1 MNKKNITIGIIGPTN
16 SGKSTLLNN
25 IIGEKLAIVTHKSQT
40 TRSAFKGIKII
51 DDTQMIFID
60 TPGIFDAKTKFEKA
74 MLENAYDILNDVD
87 LVFLLID
94 CKKSINDFDE
104 NFLKNIK
111 ALEEKTFLILNKI
124 DLIER
129 ELLLAKVN
137 NFTKLF
143 DFKETFL
150 ISAKSG
156 DGVQDLLD
164 KSSKLSNNE
173 YWLYPEDQ
181 TADVPMARIASE
193 ITREKIFLFLHEEI
207 PYSSTVETEGWIT
220 NKSKSIT
227 IDQTIY
233 VSKKNHV
240 GIVLGK
246 GGKMIKSIG
255 IASREDIEKILNNKV
270 NLKINVK
277 YKKDWSNKKEHY
289 EDIGLNFN

>member
-51 DDTQMIFID
+51 GNTQMVFID

-74 MLENAYDILNDVD
+74 MLENAYNILNDVD
-87 LVFLLID
+87 LIYLLID
-94 CKKSINDFDE
+94 CKKSINDLDI
-104 NFLKNIK
+104 NFLKSIK
-111 ALEEKTFLILNKI
+111 ILEEKIFLILNKI
-124 DLIER
+124 DLIDR
-129 ELLLAKVN
+129 ELLLLKVKDFN
-137 NFTKLF
+137 DRYN
-143 DFKETFL
+143 FKETFL

-156 DGVQDLLD
+156 DGVKDLIE
-164 KSSKLSNNE
+164 KSTVLSNSD

-181 TADVPMARIASE
+181 TADTPMARIASE

-207 PYSSTVETEGWIT
+207 PYLSTVETEDWIK
-220 NKSKSIT
+220 NKSRSIT
-227 IDQTIY
+227 INQTIY
-233 VSKKNHV
+233 VGKKNHV

-246 GGKMIKSIG
+246 AGKMIKSIG
-255 IASREDIEKILNNKV
+255 TASRIDIEKILNQKV

-277 YKKDWSNKKEHY
+277 YKKDWLNKKEHY

>member
-1 MNKKNITIGIIGPTN
+1 
-16 SGKSTLLNN
+16 
-25 IIGEKLAIVTHKSQT
+25 
-40 TRSAFKGIKII
+40 
-51 DDTQMIFID
+51 MIFID

-137 NFTKLF
+137 NFTELF

-277 YKKDWSNKKEHY
+277 YKKDWSTKKEHY
-289 EDIGLNFN
+289 EDIGLNF

>member
-51 DDTQMIFID
+51 DNTQMVFID

-74 MLENAYDILNDVD
+74 MLENAYYILNDVD
-87 LVFLLID
+87 LIYLLID
-94 CKKSINDFDE
+94 CKKSINDLDI
-104 NFLKNIK
+104 NFLKSIK
-111 ALEEKTFLILNKI
+111 ILEEKIFLILNKI
-124 DLIER
+124 DLIDR
-129 ELLLAKVN
+129 ELLLLKVKDFN
-137 NFTKLF
+137 DRYN
-143 DFKETFL
+143 FKETFL

-156 DGVQDLLD
+156 DGVKDLIE
-164 KSSKLSNNE
+164 KSTELSNSD

-181 TADVPMARIASE
+181 TADTPMARIASE

-207 PYSSTVETEGWIT
+207 PYLSTVETEDWIK
-220 NKSKSIT
+220 NKSRSIT
-227 IDQTIY
+227 INQTIY
-233 VSKKNHV
+233 VGKKNHV

-246 GGKMIKSIG
+246 AGKMIKSIG
-255 IASREDIEKILNNKV
+255 TASRIDIEKILNQKV

-277 YKKDWSNKKEHY
+277 YKKDWLNKKEHY

>member
-51 DDTQMIFID
+51 NETQMIFID
-60 TPGIFDAKTKFEKA
+60 TPGIFNAKTKFEKA

-94 CKKSINDFDE
+94 CKKSIDDFDE

-111 ALEEKTFLILNKI
+111 VLEEKIFLILNKI

-129 ELLLAKVN
+129 GLLLAKIK
-137 NFTKLF
+137 NFTDLF
-143 DFKETFL
+143 NFKETFL
-150 ISAKSG
+150 ISAKNG

-193 ITREKIFLFLHEEI
+193 ITREKILLLLHEEI
-207 PYSSTVETEGWIT
+207 PYSSTVETESWIA
-220 NKSKSIT
+220 NKTKSIT
-227 IDQTIY
+227 INQTIY

-277 YKKDWSNKKEHY
+277 FKRDWSTKKKHF
-289 EDIGLNFN
+289 EDIGLNF

>member
-16 SGKSTLLNN
+16 SGKSTLLNT

-137 NFTKLF
+137 NFT
-143 DFKETFL
+143 
-150 ISAKSG
+150 A
-156 DGVQDLLD
+156 Q
-164 KSSKLSNNE
+164 
-173 YWLYPEDQ
+173 
-181 TADVPMARIASE
+181 
-193 ITREKIFLFLHEEI
+193 IF
-207 PYSSTVETEGWIT
+207 
-220 NKSKSIT
+220 
-227 IDQTIY
+227 
-233 VSKKNHV
+233 
-240 GIVLGK
+240 
-246 GGKMIKSIG
+246 
-255 IASREDIEKILNNKV
+255 
-270 NLKINVK
+270 
-277 YKKDWSNKKEHY
+277 
-289 EDIGLNFN
+289 

>member
-16 SGKSTLLNN
+16 SGKSTLLNK

-60 TPGIFDAKTKFEKA
+60 TPGIFHAKTKFEKA

-111 ALEEKTFLILNKI
+111 ALEKKTFLILNKI
-124 DLIER
+124 DLIQR

-137 NFTKLF
+137 NFTELF

-277 YKKDWSNKKEHY
+277 YKKDWSTKKEHY
-289 EDIGLNFN
+289 EDIGLNF

>member
-51 DDTQMIFID
+51 GDTQMIFID
-60 TPGIFDAKTKFEKA
+60 TPGIFKAKTKFEKA

-94 CKKSINDFDE
+94 CKKSFDDFDE

-111 ALEEKTFLILNKI
+111 VLEEKTFLILNKI

-129 ELLLAKVN
+129 ELLLAKVK

-173 YWLYPEDQ
+173 YWLYPENQ

-277 YKKDWSNKKEHY
+277 YKKDWSTKKEHY
-289 EDIGLNFN
+289 EDIGLNF

>member
-51 DDTQMIFID
+51 GNTQMVFID

-74 MLENAYDILNDVD
+74 MLENAYNILNDVD
-87 LVFLLID
+87 LIYLLID
-94 CKKSINDFDE
+94 CKKSINDLDI
-104 NFLKNIK
+104 NFLKSIK
-111 ALEEKTFLILNKI
+111 ILEEKIFLILNKI
-124 DLIER
+124 DLIDR
-129 ELLLAKVN
+129 ELLLLKVKDFN
-137 NFTKLF
+137 DRYN
-143 DFKETFL
+143 FKETFL

-156 DGVQDLLD
+156 DGVKDLIE
-164 KSSKLSNNE
+164 KSTELSNSD

-181 TADVPMARIASE
+181 TADTPMARIASE

-207 PYSSTVETEGWIT
+207 PYLSTVETEDWIK
-220 NKSKSIT
+220 NKSRSIT
-227 IDQTIY
+227 INQTIY
-233 VSKKNHV
+233 VGKKNHV

-246 GGKMIKSIG
+246 AGKMIKSIG
-255 IASREDIEKILNNKV
+255 TASRIDIEKILNQKV

-277 YKKDWSNKKEHY
+277 YKKDWLNKKEHY

>member
-94 CKKSINDFDE
+94 CKKSIEDFDE

-111 ALEEKTFLILNKI
+111 VLEEKTFLILNKI

-129 ELLLAKVN
+129 KQLLAKVK
-137 NFTKLF
+137 NFNKLF
-143 DFKETFL
+143 EFKETFL

-181 TADVPMARIASE
+181 TADVSMARIASE

-207 PYSSTVETEGWIT
+207 PYSSTVETEGWMT

-277 YKKDWSNKKEHY
+277 YKKDWSTKKEHY
-289 EDIGLNFN
+289 EDIGLNF

>member
-1 MNKKNITIGIIGPTN
+1 MNKKNITIGIIGLTN

-94 CKKSINDFDE
+94 CKKSIDDFDE
-104 NFLKNIK
+104 NFIKNIK
-111 ALEEKTFLILNKI
+111 VLEEKTFLILNKI

-129 ELLLAKVN
+129 EQLLAKVK
-137 NFTKLF
+137 NFTEIF

-207 PYSSTVETEGWIT
+207 PYSSTVETEGWII

-277 YKKDWSNKKEHY
+277 YKKDWSTKKEHY
-289 EDIGLNFN
+289 EDIGLNF

>member
-51 DDTQMIFID
+51 NETQMIFID
-60 TPGIFDAKTKFEKA
+60 TPGIFNAKTKFEKA

-94 CKKSINDFDE
+94 CKKSIDDFDE

-111 ALEEKTFLILNKI
+111 VLEEKIFLILNKI

-129 ELLLAKVN
+129 GLLLAKIK
-137 NFTKLF
+137 NFTDLF
-143 DFKETFL
+143 NFKETFL
-150 ISAKSG
+150 ISAKNG

-193 ITREKIFLFLHEEI
+193 ITREKILLLLHEEI
-207 PYSSTVETEGWIT
+207 PYSSTVETESWIA
-220 NKSKSIT
+220 NKTKSIT
-227 IDQTIY
+227 INQTIY

-277 YKKDWSNKKEHY
+277 YKRDWSTKKKHF
-289 EDIGLNFN
+289 EDIGLNF

>member
-51 DDTQMIFID
+51 DNTQMIFID

-94 CKKSINDFDE
+94 CKKSIYDFDE

-111 ALEEKTFLILNKI
+111 VLEEKTFLILNKI

-129 ELLLAKVN
+129 ELLLAKVK
-137 NFTKLF
+137 NFTELF

-181 TADVPMARIASE
+181 TADAPMARIASE

-220 NKSKSIT
+220 NKGKSIT

-277 YKKDWSNKKEHY
+277 YKKDWSTRKEHY
-289 EDIGLNFN
+289 KDIGLNF

>member
-51 DDTQMIFID
+51 DNTQMVFID

-74 MLENAYDILNDVD
+74 MLENAYNILNDVD
-87 LVFLLID
+87 LIYLLID
-94 CKKSINDFDE
+94 CKKSINDLDI
-104 NFLKNIK
+104 NFLKSIK
-111 ALEEKTFLILNKI
+111 ILEEKIFLILNKI
-124 DLIER
+124 DLIDR
-129 ELLLAKVN
+129 ELLLLKVKDFN
-137 NFTKLF
+137 DHYN
-143 DFKETFL
+143 FKETFL

-156 DGVQDLLD
+156 DGVKDLIE
-164 KSSKLSNNE
+164 KSTELSNSD

-181 TADVPMARIASE
+181 TADTPMARIASE

-207 PYSSTVETEGWIT
+207 PYLSTVETEDWIK
-220 NKSKSIT
+220 NKSRSIT
-227 IDQTIY
+227 INQTIY
-233 VSKKNHV
+233 VGKKNHV

-246 GGKMIKSIG
+246 AGKMIKSIG
-255 IASREDIEKILNNKV
+255 TASRIDIEKILNQKV
-270 NLKINVK
+270 NLMINVK
-277 YKKDWSNKKEHY
+277 YKKDWLNKKEHY

>member
-94 CKKSINDFDE
+94 CKKSIYDFDE

-111 ALEEKTFLILNKI
+111 VLEEKTFLILNKI

-129 ELLLAKVN
+129 ELLLAKVK
-137 NFTKLF
+137 NFTELF

-277 YKKDWSNKKEHY
+277 YKKDWSTRKEHY
-289 EDIGLNFN
+289 KDIGLNF

>member
-16 SGKSTLLNN
+16 SGKSTLLNK

-60 TPGIFDAKTKFEKA
+60 TPGIFHAKTKFEKA

-94 CKKSINDFDE
+94 CKKSINDFYE

-111 ALEEKTFLILNKI
+111 SLDEKTFLILNKI

-129 ELLLAKVN
+129 ELLLAKVK
-137 NFTKLF
+137 NFTELF

-277 YKKDWSNKKEHY
+277 YKKDWSTKKEHY
-289 EDIGLNFN
+289 EDIGLNF

>member
-1 MNKKNITIGIIGPTN
+1 M
-16 SGKSTLLNN
+16 NN

-40 TRSAFKGIKII
+40 TRSAFKGIKIV
-51 DDTQMIFID
+51 DNTQMIFID

-74 MLENAYDILNDVD
+74 MLENAYNILNEVD
-87 LVFLLID
+87 LIYLLID
-94 CKKSINDFDE
+94 CKKSINDLDV

-111 ALEEKTFLILNKI
+111 ILEEKIFLILNKI
-124 DLIER
+124 DLIDR
-129 ELLLAKVN
+129 ELLLLKVKDFN
-137 NFTKLF
+137 DHYN
-143 DFKETFL
+143 FKETFL

-156 DGVQDLLD
+156 DGVKDLIE
-164 KSSKLSNNE
+164 KSTELSNSD

-181 TADVPMARIASE
+181 TADTPMARIASE

-207 PYSSTVETEGWIT
+207 PYLSTVETEDWIK

-227 IDQTIY
+227 INQTIY
-233 VSKKNHV
+233 VGKKNHV

-246 GGKMIKSIG
+246 AGKMIKSIG
-255 IASREDIEKILNNKV
+255 TASRIDIEKILNQKV
-270 NLKINVK
+270 NLMINVK

>member
-94 CKKSINDFDE
+94 CKKSIEDFDE

-111 ALEEKTFLILNKI
+111 VLEEKTFLILNKI

-129 ELLLAKVN
+129 EQLLAKVK

-143 DFKETFL
+143 EFKETFL

-181 TADVPMARIASE
+181 TADVSMARIASE

-207 PYSSTVETEGWIT
+207 PYSSTVETEGWMT

-277 YKKDWSNKKEHY
+277 YKKDWSTKKEHY
-289 EDIGLNFN
+289 EDIGLNF

>member
-51 DDTQMIFID
+51 GNTQMVFID

-74 MLENAYDILNDVD
+74 MLDKAYNILNDVD
-87 LVFLLID
+87 LIYLLID
-94 CKKSINDFDE
+94 CKKSINDLDI
-104 NFLKNIK
+104 NFLKSIK
-111 ALEEKTFLILNKI
+111 ILEEKIFLILNKI
-124 DLIER
+124 DLIDR
-129 ELLLAKVN
+129 ELLLLKVKDFN
-137 NFTKLF
+137 DRYN
-143 DFKETFL
+143 FKETFL

-156 DGVQDLLD
+156 DGVKDLIE
-164 KSSKLSNNE
+164 KSTELSNSD

-181 TADVPMARIASE
+181 TADTPMARIASE

-207 PYSSTVETEGWIT
+207 PYLSTVETEDWIK
-220 NKSKSIT
+220 NKSRSIT
-227 IDQTIY
+227 INQTIY
-233 VSKKNHV
+233 VGKKNHV

-246 GGKMIKSIG
+246 AGKMIKSIG
-255 IASREDIEKILNNKV
+255 TASRIDIEKILNQKV

-277 YKKDWSNKKEHY
+277 YKKDWLNKKEHY

>member
-60 TPGIFDAKTKFEKA
+60 TPGIFNAKTKFEKA

-94 CKKSINDFDE
+94 CKKSLNDFDE
-104 NFLKNIK
+104 IFLKNIK
-111 ALEEKTFLILNKI
+111 VLEEKIFLILNKI
-124 DLIER
+124 DLIDR
-129 ELLLAKVN
+129 ELLLEKVKN
-137 NFTKLF
+137 YTELY

-173 YWLYPEDQ
+173 YWLYPENQ

-277 YKKDWSNKKEHY
+277 YKKDWSTKKEHY
-289 EDIGLNFN
+289 EDIGLNF

>member
-51 DDTQMIFID
+51 GNTQMVFID

-74 MLENAYDILNDVD
+74 MLENAYNILNDVD
-87 LVFLLID
+87 LIYLLID
-94 CKKSINDFDE
+94 CKKSINDLDI
-104 NFLKNIK
+104 NFLKSIK
-111 ALEEKTFLILNKI
+111 ILEEKIFLVLNKI
-124 DLIER
+124 DLIDR
-129 ELLLAKVN
+129 ELLLLKVKDFN
-137 NFTKLF
+137 DRYN
-143 DFKETFL
+143 FKETFL

-156 DGVQDLLD
+156 DGVKDLIE
-164 KSSKLSNNE
+164 KSTELSNSD

-181 TADVPMARIASE
+181 TADTPMARIASE

-207 PYSSTVETEGWIT
+207 PYLSTVETEDWIK
-220 NKSKSIT
+220 NKSRSIT
-227 IDQTIY
+227 INQTIY
-233 VSKKNHV
+233 VGKKNHV

-246 GGKMIKSIG
+246 AGKMIKSIG
-255 IASREDIEKILNNKV
+255 TASRIDIEKILNQKV

-277 YKKDWSNKKEHY
+277 YKKDWLNKKEHY

>member
-25 IIGEKLAIVTHKSQT
+25 IIGEKLAIVNHKSQT

-51 DDTQMIFID
+51 NETQMIFID
-60 TPGIFDAKTKFEKA
+60 TPGIFNAKTKFEKA

-94 CKKSINDFDE
+94 CKKSIDDFDE

-111 ALEEKTFLILNKI
+111 VFEEKIFLILNKI

-129 ELLLAKVN
+129 ELLLGKVK
-137 NFTKLF
+137 NFTDLF

-164 KSSKLSNNE
+164 KSSKLSNNK

-193 ITREKIFLFLHEEI
+193 ITREKIFLLLHEEI
-207 PYSSTVETEGWIT
+207 PYSSTVETEGWKA
-220 NKSKSIT
+220 NKTKSIT
-227 IDQTIY
+227 INQTIY

-255 IASREDIEKILNNKV
+255 IASRVDIEKILNNKV

-277 YKKDWSNKKEHY
+277 YKKDWSTKKEHY
-289 EDIGLNFN
+289 EDIGLNF

>member
-94 CKKSINDFDE
+94 CKKSIKDFDE

-111 ALEEKTFLILNKI
+111 VLEEKTFLILNKI

-129 ELLLAKVN
+129 EQLLAKVK
-137 NFTKLF
+137 NFTELF

-181 TADVPMARIASE
+181 TADVPMARIVSE

-277 YKKDWSNKKEHY
+277 YKKDWLTKKEHY
-289 EDIGLNFN
+289 EDIGLNF

>member
-40 TRSAFKGIKII
+40 TRSAFKGIKIV

-60 TPGIFDAKTKFEKA
+60 TPGIFHAKTKFEKA

-111 ALEEKTFLILNKI
+111 ALEEK
-124 DLIER
+124 
-129 ELLLAKVN
+129 
-137 NFTKLF
+137 
-143 DFKETFL
+143 TFL

-193 ITREKIFLFLHEEI
+193 ITREKIFLFLHEE
-207 PYSSTVETEGWIT
+207 
-220 NKSKSIT
+220 
-227 IDQTIY
+227 
-233 VSKKNHV
+233 
-240 GIVLGK
+240 
-246 GGKMIKSIG
+246 
-255 IASREDIEKILNNKV
+255 
-270 NLKINVK
+270 K
-277 YKKDWSNKKEHY
+277 YFFSCQNQE
-289 EDIGLNFN
+289 

>member
-51 DDTQMIFID
+51 DNTQMIFID

-74 MLENAYDILNDVD
+74 MLENAYDTLNDVD

-94 CKKSINDFDE
+94 CKKSIEDFDE

-111 ALEEKTFLILNKI
+111 TLEEKTFLILNKI

-129 ELLLAKVN
+129 EQLLAKVK
-137 NFTKLF
+137 NFTELF

-207 PYSSTVETEGWIT
+207 PYSSTVETGGWIT

-277 YKKDWSNKKEHY
+277 YKKDWSTKKEHY
-289 EDIGLNFN
+289 EDIGLNF

>member
-51 DDTQMIFID
+51 NETQMIFID
-60 TPGIFDAKTKFEKA
+60 TPGIFNAKTKFEKA

-94 CKKSINDFDE
+94 CKKSIDDFDE

-111 ALEEKTFLILNKI
+111 VLEEKIFLILNKI

-129 ELLLAKVN
+129 GLLLAKIK
-137 NFTKLF
+137 NFTDLF
-143 DFKETFL
+143 NFKETFL
-150 ISAKSG
+150 ISAKNG

-193 ITREKIFLFLHEEI
+193 ITREKILLLLHEEI
-207 PYSSTVETEGWIT
+207 PYSSTVETESWSA
-220 NKSKSIT
+220 NKTKSIT
-227 IDQTIY
+227 INQTIY

-255 IASREDIEKILNNKV
+255 IASREDIEKILHNKV

-277 YKKDWSNKKEHY
+277 YKRDWSTKKKHF
-289 EDIGLNFN
+289 EDIGLNF